1 MSEKEE
7 DRNKMFKLL
16 ITVGIIMTV
25 TLLCTI
31 FILKQNNEWTSL
43 MWFFEWGKTV
53 FSKSVSVI
61 DGEWTCIWIHRQRWF
76 IFRNGCVRL
85 VFARGEIRKSG
96 MG

>member
-31 FILKQNNEWTSL
+31 FILKQINE
-43 MWFFEWGKTV
+43 
-53 FSKSVSVI
+53 
-61 DGEWTCIWIHRQRWF
+61 
-76 IFRNGCVRL
+76 
-85 VFARGEIRKSG
+85 
-96 MG
+96 